1 MLNNLKWYVLIHD
14 FNKDEIKNFN
24 IFDSGKFIRGINIA
38 LKDYDSYGKF
48 KEDVRGALFYAFCS
62 KAEYEII
69 CKGLVSKEDNEF
81 KIDVYKQVLPN
92 LDILARYIITEA
104 NKNER
109 KEFLI

>member
-14 FNKDEIKNFN
+14 FNKDEIIKFN
-24 IFDSGKFIRGINIA
+24 IFDSGRFTKWVGIA

-48 KEDVRGALFYAFCS
+48 KDDVRGALFYAFCS
-62 KAEYEII
+62 KCEYEII
-69 CKGLVSKEDNEF
+69 CKGLFSREDNEF
-81 KIDVYKQVLPN
+81 KIDVYEQVLPN

-104 NKNER
+104 RKNER

>member
-1 MLNNLKWYVLIHD
+1 MLDNLKWYVLIHN
-14 FNKDEIKNFN
+14 FNTDEIMRFN
-24 IFDSGKFIRGINIA
+24 IFDSMNFTKYAERAIKKYIN
-38 LKDYDSYGKF
+38 YETF

-104 NKNER
+104 RKNER